1 MNPNR
6 AMRRAEKQ
14 RLWREANRLY
24 HEEETL
30 TGKKRLRLV
39 LTSRKR
45 RIAESKISRW
55 IRRAKKVTPTH

>member
-45 RIAESKISRW
+45 RISESKVARW
-55 IRRAKKVTPTH
+55 HRRKKKLTP